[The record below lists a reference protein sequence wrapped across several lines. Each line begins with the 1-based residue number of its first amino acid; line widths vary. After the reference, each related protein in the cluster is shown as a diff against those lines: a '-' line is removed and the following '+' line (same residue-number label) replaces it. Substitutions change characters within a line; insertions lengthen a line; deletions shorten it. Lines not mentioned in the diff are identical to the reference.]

1 MTEKFK
7 NFQFPTWEEFKER
20 NRSFLEKGIYKGY
33 SLKVQVSDN
42 LHLLIDCQNESTI
55 FPANDDVVRF
65 AWCTNNEFAISSVK
79 YVNCEAGYL
88 MGCAHLINTANEF
101 KKCFEEFV
109 SDHTRIIRKR
119 ISAYELAHPEH
130 NKEEKQEGIEK

>member
-1 MTEKFK
+1 MTEEFRSFK
-7 NFQFPTWEEFKER
+7 FPTWEEFEER
-20 NRSFLEKGIYKGY
+20 NRTFLERGVYKGY
-33 SLKVQVSDN
+33 SLRVNVSDN
-42 LHLLIDCQNESTI
+42 LYLLIDCQNESTV
-55 FPANDDVVRF
+55 FPTNDNVVRF

-109 SDHTRIIRKR
+109 SDHTRTIRKR
-119 ISAYELAHPEH
+119 ISSYELAHPE
-130 NKEEKQEGIEK
+130 NNQEENQEVVEK